1 MILAMICIS
10 LFGSFVWGHH
20 IYTVGLESDT
30 RAYFTSMTIMI
41 SIPTGTKIIN
51 WISTVLGNLFKLTVS
66 NAVLFVILFL
76 IMFTF
81 GGSVGII
88 LGNAA
93 MDVTLHDSYYV
104 VSHFHFVLSLGAV
117 IAFFAGVFFYVNLI
131 FVFIYCYSSF
141 FSRLFFTLVSLG
153 IVMTF
158 LPMYFLGFNFQ
169 PRRMSDFP
177 ENYNC
182 WNFLSSMGSGLVFI
196 SSLLL
201 NLNY

>member
-1 MILAMICIS
+1 M
-10 LFGSFVWGHH
+10 GSQLGKA
-20 IYTVGLESDT
+20 G
-30 RAYFTSMTIMI
+30 
-41 SIPTGTKIIN
+41 
-51 WISTVLGNLFKLTVS
+51 LGNLFKITVS
-66 NAVLFVILFL
+66 TAVLFVILFI

-117 IAFFAGVFFYVNLI
+117 IAFFAGVFFYANLI

-141 FSRLFFTLVSLG
+141 FARLFFILVGAG
-153 IVMTF
+153 ITMTF
-158 LPMYFLGFNFQ
+158 LPMYFIGFNFQ

-201 NLNY
+201 VVLFYMLILFYIGVFTYDYFIFICTSTSEAP